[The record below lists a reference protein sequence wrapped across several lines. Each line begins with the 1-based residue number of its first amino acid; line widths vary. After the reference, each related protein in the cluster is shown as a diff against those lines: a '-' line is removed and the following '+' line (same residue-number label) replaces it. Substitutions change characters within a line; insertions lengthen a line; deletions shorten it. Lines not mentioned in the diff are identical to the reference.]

1 MAETTYREAL
11 RLALTES
18 MRSDPSII
26 ILGEEV
32 GKYGGAYGVT
42 KGMLEEFGDARIR
55 DTPISE
61 EVIVGA
67 AVGAAMTGLR
77 PVAELMYIDFV
88 TLAMDQLVNQ
98 AAKIRYMFGGQ
109 IGVPMVLRSQ
119 GGTGRS
125 GAAQHSQSL
134 EAWMMHTPGLHLAM
148 PSTVTDAY
156 HLLKHSL
163 TLNDPVVFLEHKGLY
178 TLKGTLE
185 PDKALPWGKA
195 EVRRQGGDCTLVSYS
210 RMIHLCMDAAETLS
224 KEGISV
230 EVIDLRTLHPLDMQT
245 VSESV
250 SRTGRA
256 MVVTEDC
263 LTAGVSAELS
273 ARIMEEAF
281 DFLEEP
287 VVRLSGEDIPIPVS
301 PQLEQGSVPG
311 VERIMSTVKMLLRR

>member
-26 ILGEEV
+26 IFGEEV

-42 KGMLEEFGDARIR
+42 KGMLEEFGEARIR

>member
-1 MAETTYREAL
+1 
-11 RLALTES
+11 
-18 MRSDPSII
+18 MRRDPSIV

-42 KGMLEEFGDARIR
+42 KGMLEEFGEARVR

-61 EVIVGA
+61 EVIVGT

-77 PVAELMYIDFV
+77 PVAELMYVDFV

-156 HLLKHSL
+156 LSL
-163 TLNDPVVFLEHKGLY
+163 
-178 TLKGTLE
+178 
-185 PDKALPWGKA
+185 
-195 EVRRQGGDCTLVSYS
+195 
-210 RMIHLCMDAAETLS
+210 IH
-224 KEGISV
+224 I
-230 EVIDLRTLHPLDMQT
+230 
-245 VSESV
+245 
-250 SRTGRA
+250 
-256 MVVTEDC
+256 
-263 LTAGVSAELS
+263 
-273 ARIMEEAF
+273 
-281 DFLEEP
+281 
-287 VVRLSGEDIPIPVS
+287 
-301 PQLEQGSVPG
+301 
-311 VERIMSTVKMLLRR
+311 

>member
-178 TLKGTLE
+178 TLKGALE

>member
-163 TLNDPVVFLEHKGLY
+163 TV
-178 TLKGTLE
+178 
-185 PDKALPWGKA
+185 
-195 EVRRQGGDCTLVSYS
+195 
-210 RMIHLCMDAAETLS
+210 
-224 KEGISV
+224 EGI
-230 EVIDLRTLHPLDMQT
+230 
-245 VSESV
+245 
-250 SRTGRA
+250 
-256 MVVTEDC
+256 
-263 LTAGVSAELS
+263 
-273 ARIMEEAF
+273 ARC
-281 DFLEEP
+281 
-287 VVRLSGEDIPIPVS
+287 S
-301 PQLEQGSVPG
+301 PG
-311 VERIMSTVKMLLRR
+311 VCI

>member
-42 KGMLEEFGDARIR
+42 KGMLEEFGEARIR

>member
-1 MAETTYREAL
+1 MTETTYREAL

-26 ILGEEV
+26 IPGEEV

-210 RMIHLCMDAAETLS
+210 RMIHLCMDAAEILS

-230 EVIDLRTLHPLDMQT
+230 EVIDMRTLHPLDMQT